1 MKKQELGNWNW
12 GTGIGELELENWNW
26 RTGIGELELGNWNWG
41 THNSVLGTE
50 VKLDKLDKLEAKTK
64 SIYENNMVKSILIIV
79 SLNRRCLLLIST
91 GVRQKDCN

>member
-1 MKKQELGNWNW
+1 MKKQEL
-12 GTGIGELELENWNW
+12 E
-26 RTGIGELELGNWNWG
+26 NWNWG

-50 VKLDKLDKLEAKTK
+50 VKLDKLEAKKKKKK

-79 SLNRRCLLLIST
+79 RLNRRCLLLIST

>member
-1 MKKQELGNWNW
+1 MKKQEL
-12 GTGIGELELENWNW
+12 E
-26 RTGIGELELGNWNWG
+26 NWNWG

-50 VKLDKLDKLEAKTK
+50 VKLDKLEAKKKKK

-79 SLNRRCLLLIST
+79 RLNRRCLLLIST

>member
-1 MKKQELGNWNW
+1 MKKQ
-12 GTGIGELELENWNW
+12 
-26 RTGIGELELGNWNWG
+26 ELGNWNWG

-50 VKLDKLDKLEAKTK
+50 VKLDKLEAKKKKK

-79 SLNRRCLLLIST
+79 RLNRRCLLLIST